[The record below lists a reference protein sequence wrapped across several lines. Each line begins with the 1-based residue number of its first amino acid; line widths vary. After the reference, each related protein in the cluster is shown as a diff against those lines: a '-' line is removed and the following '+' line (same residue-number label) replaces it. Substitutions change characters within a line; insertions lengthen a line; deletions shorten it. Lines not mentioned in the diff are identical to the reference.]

1 MITLMK
7 TLLLAG
13 ALAVAT
19 ASAAYAGGMDGGVL
33 GDSKAAHPGDGKAA
47 HPGDGKAAHP
57 GSHHPSG
64 TQHRGDHNSAAP
76 KRTKTVAPARVFP
89 ICSPFCTGVD
99 HPW

>member
-19 ASAAYAGGMDGGVL
+19 ASAAYAGRVDGGVS
-33 GDSKAAHPGDGKAA
+33 GDS
-47 HPGDGKAAHP
+47 KAAHP

-64 TQHRGDHNSAAP
+64 TQHRGGHNSAAP
-76 KRTKTVAPARVFP
+76 KRTKTVAPARVYP

>member
-33 GDSKAAHPGDGKAA
+33 GDSKAAH
-47 HPGDGKAAHP
+47 GDGKAAHP
-57 GSHHPSG
+57 GSHHRSG
-64 TQHRGDHNSAAP
+64 TQHRGGHNSAAP